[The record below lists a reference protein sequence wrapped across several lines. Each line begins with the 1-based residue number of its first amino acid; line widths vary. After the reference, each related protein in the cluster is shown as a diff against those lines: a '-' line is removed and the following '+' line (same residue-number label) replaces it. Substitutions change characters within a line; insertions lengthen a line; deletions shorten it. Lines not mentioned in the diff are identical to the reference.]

1 MTGESGLDLFGIA
14 FLTDI
19 FGHGFADTWE
29 AAILGLSDSGKID
42 YVSETLFEVTNDD
55 GRQAPTTN
63 VRVVG
68 CLPPFAKR
76 ADAMV
81 VRHACDGQ

>member
-1 MTGESGLDLFGIA
+1 M
-14 FLTDI
+14 

-29 AAILGLSDSGKID
+29 GAILGLSDSGKTD

-55 GRQAPTTN
+55 GKQAAN
-63 VRVVG
+63 YECSR
-68 CLPPFAKR
+68 CRLRLPPFAKR